1 MAKRHHV
8 DFIAKKK
15 IPEEVQVDFTTKD
28 GKHVSFEAEKKVT
41 EEVEVSFMA
50 NNKKK

>member
-8 DFIAKKK
+8 DFVAKKK
-15 IPEEVQVDFTTKD
+15 VPEEVQVGFTTKD
-28 GKHVSFEAEKKVT
+28 GKRVSFEAEKKVT

-50 NNKKK
+50 KDKK